1 MIYQTF
7 PIDKLHIFYFYFARL
22 PRILIFKHSKNKLS
36 ILNPFFCTL
45 TVLQS
50 GNKMDFLFQIG
61 VVIGIG
67 LMIGLEREYSIQ
79 RDNDE
84 IFAGAR
90 TFPLV
95 ALLGFLSGMLT
106 DSISFWVLVT
116 SFAGV
121 IALVTISY
129 HALTKKNEIGATTE
143 ISFLITFILGVLVFA
158 GKVQEAVTSAV
169 LVTLLLSLKFQFK
182 DLLGR
187 FSKKDYLDLVKFVII
202 ASVILPI
209 LPDSKFGPYG
219 ILNPKEIWFVIVLIS
234 GVSFAGFIV
243 TKLIGTQKG
252 ILVTG
257 FVGGFV
263 SSTVIA
269 WDFSAKS
276 KLDGQ
281 NSNLYAAG
289 IILAST
295 VMFLRILVLIFI
307 LNLELGKM
315 LTFPAL
321 ILFFTGLIF
330 CYFLTKR
337 KSDGTEI
344 SNLKFSNPLNL
355 KKAILLTLFFV
366 ALQMIVQFVKEES
379 RKSGIF
385 LISGISG
392 LLDLDAISLTLS
404 KFGSD
409 SETVRNSS
417 VAVLIAVL
425 SNTFFKLS
433 IAVYKGHNELRKPIF
448 LGFGSMI
455 MAGLACIFF
464 ILF

>member
-1 MIYQTF
+1 MEFI
-7 PIDKLHIFYFYFARL
+7 I
-22 PRILIFKHSKNKLS
+22 
-36 ILNPFFCTL
+36 
-45 TVLQS
+45 
-50 GNKMDFLFQIG
+50 QIG

-67 LMIGLEREYSIQ
+67 LMIGLEREYSIHKE
-79 RDNDE
+79 NDE

-95 ALLGFLSGMLT
+95 ALLGFLSGMLSQ
-106 DSISFWVLVT
+106 SISSWIAIT

-121 IALVTISY
+121 IALVSISY
-129 HALTKKNEIGATTE
+129 FALTKKNEIGATTE
-143 ISFLITFILGVLVFA
+143 ISFLITFVLGILVYA
-158 GKVQEAVTSAV
+158 GKTQEAVACAV
-169 LVTLLLSLKFQFK
+169 MVTLLLSLKFQFK

-187 FSKKDYLDLVKFVII
+187 FPKRDYLDLVKFLII

-219 ILNPKEIWFVIVLIS
+219 ILNPKEIWYVVVLIS
-234 GVSFAGFIV
+234 GVSFAGYIV
-243 TKLIGTQKG
+243 TKLVGTQRG
-252 ILVTG
+252 IIISG

-276 KLDGQ
+276 RQDIQ

-295 VMFLRILVLIFI
+295 VMFVRILI
-307 LNLELGKM
+307 LVYIMNTELGKV
-315 LTFPAL
+315 LTIPTL

-330 CYFLTKR
+330 SYFLSKR
-337 KSDGTEI
+337 KSGGNEVSDI
-344 SNLKFSNPLNL
+344 QFSNPLNL
-355 KKAILLTLFFV
+355 KNAILLTLFFV
-366 ALQMIVQFVKEES
+366 ALQMLIQFVKEES
-379 RKSGIF
+379 GNSGIY

-404 KFGSD
+404 KFDSD
-409 SETVRNSS
+409 SETIRNSS
-417 VAVLIAVL
+417 IAILIAAI
-425 SNTFFKLS
+425 SNTIFKLS
-433 IAVYKGHNELRKPIF
+433 IAIFKGHNELRKPVF
-448 LGFGSMI
+448 LGFGAMI
-455 MAGLACIFF
+455 LASLGCILF